1 MCVKG
6 TFTFYSTAFN
16 FTRTNT
22 LLGLFKTKTQRQAF
36 RIHNCNKWK
45 WKLFSYSQLHHQ
57 PLSSPLP
64 RGISLY
70 CCLDLSQGLSYPVL
84 SHRIPDLQLD
94 LFSINVDHTGPKLHT
109 CQWRAKEGMWFSWTS
124 PTLRGSCSSPVW
136 WLILCLPSV
145 PLNPLPLFATV
156 NFVFLEF
163 PFSFQN

>member
-22 LLGLFKTKTQRQAF
+22 LLGQFNTKTQRQAF

-45 WKLFSYSQLHHQ
+45 WKLFPYSQLHHQ

-70 CCLDLSQGLSYPVL
+70 CCLDLRDWV
-84 SHRIPDLQLD
+84 I
-94 LFSINVDHTGPKLHT
+94 LFSLTVSQICSLICFPSMLTI
-109 CQWRAKEGMWFSWTS
+109 RAPNSTPVSEEQKKECDFHEHHPHWEVRVLPQCGD
-124 PTLRGSCSSPVW
+124 SSF
-136 WLILCLPSV
+136 LPSV

-163 PFSFQN
+163 PFSF